1 MLFHYKERAGDFL
14 WNYETSC
21 ERRTM
26 KEENKLRE
34 AMLKEAKFP
43 DASPNSGE
51 AVPVRREYKDT
62 LFRMLF
68 KEPEDLLTLYN
79 AVNGTTYTDSEELQI
94 VTLENAIYMNMKND
108 LAFLIDS
115 TLNLYEHQS
124 SFNPN
129 MPLRDLIYVAKEYQK
144 LVDAN
149 SLYSS
154 KQIKI
159 PTPRFIV
166 FYNGTEKQPEIR
178 TLRLSDA
185 YESPTSEP
193 ELELVVTV
201 YNINPGNNERLLTD
215 CPLLGEY
222 MQYVNKV
229 RKYTETMEFAAAV
242 EHAVKECIEEG
253 ILKEFLTK
261 YRSEAIAVCIFEFDE
276 EKFKKAEREYGIEQ
290 GIEQGTNRLRLLIQK
305 MTEAGA
311 TDLLANLADET
322 FMKEMYEK
330 YQV

>member
-1 MLFHYKERAGDFL
+1 
-14 WNYETSC
+14 
-21 ERRTM
+21 M
-26 KEENKLRE
+26 KEENKL
-34 AMLKEAKFP
+34 KEAKLP
-43 DASPNSGE
+43 DAVLHEGE
-51 AVPVRREYKDT
+51 TVPVRREYKDT

-79 AVNGTTYTDSEELQI
+79 AVNGTAYMDSADLQI

-115 TLNLYEHQS
+115 SLNLYEHQS
-124 SFNPN
+124 SVNPN
-129 MPLRDLIYVAKEYQK
+129 MPLRHLFYVAKEYQK
-144 LVDAN
+144 LMDTD

-154 KQIKI
+154 KQVRI
-159 PTPRFIV
+159 PTPRFVV

-178 TLRLSDA
+178 VLRLSDA
-185 YESPTSEP
+185 YENPTTEP
-193 ELELVVTV
+193 ELVVTV
-201 YNINPGNNERLLTD
+201 YNINPGNNEKLLTD

-229 RKYTETMEFAAAV
+229 RKYTETMELAAAV
-242 EHAVKECIEEG
+242 EHAVKECIEEN
-253 ILKEFLTK
+253 ILKDFLTK

-276 EKFKKAEREYGIEQ
+276 EKYKKIEQ
-290 GIEQGTNRLRLLIQK
+290 EVWIEKGTNRLRLLIQK

-311 TDLLANLADET
+311 TDLLANLADEA

>member
-1 MLFHYKERAGDFL
+1 
-14 WNYETSC
+14 
-21 ERRTM
+21 M
-26 KEENKLRE
+26 KEKNKP
-34 AMLKEAKFP
+34 KEAKL
-43 DASPNSGE
+43 PNAVSHEGE

-79 AVNGTTYTDSEELQI
+79 AVNGTAYTDSGELKI

-115 TLNLYEHQS
+115 SLNLYEHQS

-129 MPLRDLIYVAKEYQK
+129 MPLRDLFYVTKEYQK
-144 LVDAN
+144 LVDTD

-154 KQIKI
+154 KQVRI
-159 PTPRFIV
+159 PTPRFVV

-178 TLRLSDA
+178 ILRLSDA
-185 YESPTSEP
+185 YETPTTEP

-201 YNINPGNNERLLTD
+201 YNLNPGNNEKLLTD

-222 MQYVNKV
+222 MQYVNRV
-229 RKYTETMEFAAAV
+229 RQYTGSMELAAAV
-242 EHAVKECIEEG
+242 ERAVKECIEEN

-261 YRSEAIAVCIFEFDE
+261 YKSEAIAVCIFEFDE
-276 EKFKKAEREYGIEQ
+276 EKFKKAEHEAGVEEGIVLGMEQ
-290 GIEQGTNRLRLLIQK
+290 GLQRGMEQGLTQERSSLRLLIQR
-305 MTEAGA
+305 MTEAGEA
-311 TDLLANLADET
+311 ERLPGLADEV
-322 FMKEMYEK
+322 FLLQMYEK
-330 YQV
+330 YQL